1 MSKPTLASSLIL
13 VLGVVAG
20 VYIWQINQPSDVIR
34 KSDYRG
40 GCKIEELINGDCIF
54 DYIKMSRY
62 EYYPLVTEDDGIW
75 DRVDGNSKDEL
86 LNVARQEIT
95 KRETWR
101 YKFKEEQ
108 IARIQS
114 FIDILSK
121 QWGNL
126 KEVAIHPPT
135 DIFMTRPFDRRKGHF
150 IV

>member
-1 MSKPTLASSLIL
+1 MSKLTLALSLIL
-13 VLGVVAG
+13 VLGVAAG
-20 VYIWQINQPSDVIR
+20 VYVWQINQPSDVIR

-40 GCKIEELINGDCIF
+40 GCKVEELINGDCIF

-75 DRVDGNSKDEL
+75 DRVKGHDKEEL
-86 LNVARQEIT
+86 QNIAEQEIA

-101 YKFKEEQ
+101 YKFREEQ

-121 QWGNL
+121 
-126 KEVAIHPPT
+126 
-135 DIFMTRPFDRRKGHF
+135 R
-150 IV
+150 

>member
-13 VLGVVAG
+13 VLGVAAG

-95 KRETWR
+95 KRETWQ

-121 QWGNL
+121 
-126 KEVAIHPPT
+126 
-135 DIFMTRPFDRRKGHF
+135 R
-150 IV
+150 